1 MIHADYNQGLK
12 RVNKG
17 DNRKVTLNETPE
29 LGNWE
34 MNSCFSLAIILFF
47 KLLSVRN
54 QGIVNMSIARF

>member
-1 MIHADYNQGLK
+1 MIHADYNQGLR

-17 DNRKVTLNETPE
+17 DNKKVTLNPE
-29 LGNWE
+29 LGKWE

-54 QGIVNMSIARF
+54 KGIVNMSIARF